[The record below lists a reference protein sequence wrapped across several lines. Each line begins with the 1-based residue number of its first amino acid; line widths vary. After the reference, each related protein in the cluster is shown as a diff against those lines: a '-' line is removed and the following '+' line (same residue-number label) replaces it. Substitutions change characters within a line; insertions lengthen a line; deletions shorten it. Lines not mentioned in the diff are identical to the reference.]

1 LRQRLLTT
9 NDRVRECFG
18 ACVLGW
24 ALSLAPRQFRIDEY
38 KLWTNRL

>member
-1 LRQRLLTT
+1 LTID
-9 NDRVRECFG
+9 DRVREFFG

-24 ALSLAPRQFRIDEY
+24 ALSLAPCQFRIDEY